1 MHSLSGLAAGYLVN
15 AVGET
20 ALIFAAAWLVSRML
34 RRLGPQA
41 EHVVWVS
48 ALFISIITPALPWLR
63 QLAAL
68 VMNAQ
73 TSGGRGALIV
83 LADPNAMPAR
93 AGVFSLPQSWLW
105 CLLVFYSVSAVFFT
119 GRLFLFLRG
128 AARLLKQAVP
138 AKLTAQQEEIWRV
151 CREPFG
157 LERAQ
162 ILVSAHAAGPVALGL
177 RRPVLL
183 LPAGFADG
191 CTPEDFLAALTHEC
205 AHLRRRDFQKNLV
218 YEAVSLALAF
228 HPLTWAIKSRIAQTR
243 EMVCDDMAAE
253 RQVDGRSYARSLL
266 RLATMIAAAP
276 RVSTFHAIGIFDAG
290 ILEKRIMRIKGK
302 KQQTGMIA
310 RCALTVSAAAILLS
324 ATVGAAAMAV
334 EVTPRAD
341 AHVVNATDSHGRVYK
356 VGNGVSAPVPVK
368 QVEARFPESARKDK
382 SVAGGVVLLRMIVDA
397 QGEPQDVHVVHSY
410 RPDFDAEAVK
420 AAKQYRFKPA
430 MREGKPVAVSISVE
444 VNFKRY

>member
-1 MHSLSGLAAGYLVN
+1 MHSFSGLAAGYLVN
-15 AVGET
+15 AVWET
-20 ALIFAAAWLVSRML
+20 ALIFWAAWLASRML

-41 EHVVWVS
+41 EHIVWVT
-48 ALFISIITPALPWLR
+48 ALFISVIAPALPLLR
-63 QLAAL
+63 QLTAL
-68 VMNAQ
+68 VMDTP
-73 TSGGRGALIV
+73 TSGGRAALIV
-83 LADPNAMPAR
+83 LADPNALPAR

-105 CLLVFYSVSAVFFT
+105 SLLIFYAVSTIFFAC
-119 GRLFLFLRG
+119 RLLLSLRG
-128 AARLLKQAVP
+128 AVRLLKEAAP
-138 AKLTAQQEEIWRV
+138 AKLTAQQEQVWRV
-151 CREPFG
+151 CREAFS

-162 ILVSAHAAGPVALGL
+162 ILVTAHAAAPVALGL

-191 CTPEDFLAALTHEC
+191 CTPEDFLAAITHEC
-205 AHLRRRDFQKNLV
+205 AHLRRRDFQKNLF
-218 YEAVSLALAF
+218 YETLGVAIAL
-228 HPLTWAIKSRIAQTR
+228 HPLIWAIKSRIAQTR
-243 EMVCDDMAAE
+243 EMVCDAMAAE
-253 RQVDGRSYARSLL
+253 RHVDARSYARSLL
-266 RLATMIAAAP
+266 RLATMIAVAP

-302 KQQTGMIA
+302 KQQTGAIV
-310 RCALTVSAAAILLS
+310 RCALTGSAAAILLS

-334 EVTPRAD
+334 VVAPRAD
-341 AHVVNATDSHGRVYK
+341 AHVANATDSRGHIYK
-356 VGNGVSAPVPVK
+356 VGNGVTAPVPLNKVDAK
-368 QVEARFPESARKDK
+368 FPKSARKDK

-430 MREGKPVAVSISVE
+430 MRDGKPVAVSISVE